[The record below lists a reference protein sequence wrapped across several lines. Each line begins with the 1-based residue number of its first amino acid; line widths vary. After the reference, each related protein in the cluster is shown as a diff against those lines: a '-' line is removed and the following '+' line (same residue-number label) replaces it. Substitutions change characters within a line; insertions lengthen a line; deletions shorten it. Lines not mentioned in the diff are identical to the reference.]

1 MKESIFIGLIQN
13 IAVLLTFAMI
23 YENFWLKKESSS
35 KFVAKV
41 ITGFFVGIIG
51 VVMQSSGFLILLG
64 LFTFIG
70 AFTSRSLYDYL
81 YKYLFSSFIR
91 LGDMPKHGIPRRI
104 GCGIGACMYIISGI
118 GFYWGSDL
126 LAYIPSVFMITFA
139 LIAGIFNW
147 CFVSTFYG
155 LIVGKKQEC
164 CS

>member
-1 MKESIFIGLIQN
+1 MKDSTKKLLVAQGYKEIDVVSNKQIVPLAKWTP
-13 IAVLLTFAMI
+13 IACAILGIVG
-23 YENFWLKKESSS
+23 
-35 KFVAKV
+35 VA
-41 ITGFFVGIIG
+41 
-51 VVMQSSGFLILLG
+51 MQSAGFLILLG

-70 AFTSRSLYDYL
+70 AFSSRSIYDYI
-81 YKYLFSSFIR
+81 YQYLFSSFIK

-126 LAYIPSVFMITFA
+126 LAYIPSIFMITFA
-139 LIAGIFNW
+139 LIAGFFNW

-164 CS
+164 CG

>member
-1 MKESIFIGLIQN
+1 MNDSTKKLLVAQGYDEIEVTSNKKIVPLTKWTP
-13 IAVLLTFAMI
+13 IACAILGIVG
-23 YENFWLKKESSS
+23 
-35 KFVAKV
+35 VA
-41 ITGFFVGIIG
+41 
-51 VVMQSSGFLILLG
+51 MQSSGFLILLG

-91 LGDMPKHGIPRRI
+91 LGEMPKHGIPRRI

-126 LAYIPSVFMITFA
+126 LAYIPSIFMITFA

>member
-1 MKESIFIGLIQN
+1 MKDSTKKLLVAQGYDEIEVTSNKKIVPLTKWTP
-13 IAVLLTFAMI
+13 IACAILGIVG
-23 YENFWLKKESSS
+23 
-35 KFVAKV
+35 VA
-41 ITGFFVGIIG
+41 
-51 VVMQSSGFLILLG
+51 MQSSGFLILLG

>member
-1 MKESIFIGLIQN
+1 MNDSTKKLLVAQGYDEIEVTSNKKIVPLTKWTP
-13 IAVLLTFAMI
+13 IACAILGIVG
-23 YENFWLKKESSS
+23 
-35 KFVAKV
+35 VA
-41 ITGFFVGIIG
+41 
-51 VVMQSSGFLILLG
+51 MQSSGFLILLG

>member
-1 MKESIFIGLIQN
+1 MNDSTKKLLVAQGYDEIEVTSNKRIVPLTKWTP
-13 IAVLLTFAMI
+13 IACAILGIVG
-23 YENFWLKKESSS
+23 
-35 KFVAKV
+35 VA
-41 ITGFFVGIIG
+41 
-51 VVMQSSGFLILLG
+51 MQSSGFLILLG

-81 YKYLFSSFIR
+81 YKYLFSSFIK

>member
-1 MKESIFIGLIQN
+1 MNDSTKKLLVAQGYDEIEVTSNKRIVPLTKWTP
-13 IAVLLTFAMI
+13 IACAILGIVG
-23 YENFWLKKESSS
+23 
-35 KFVAKV
+35 VA
-41 ITGFFVGIIG
+41 
-51 VVMQSSGFLILLG
+51 MQSSGFLIILG

>member
-1 MKESIFIGLIQN
+1 MNDSTKKLLVAQGYDEIEVTCNKKIVPLTKWTP
-13 IAVLLTFAMI
+13 IACAILGIVG
-23 YENFWLKKESSS
+23 
-35 KFVAKV
+35 VA
-41 ITGFFVGIIG
+41 
-51 VVMQSSGFLILLG
+51 MQSSGFLILLG

-164 CS
+164 CG